1 MAVLKII
8 DGVYG
13 VLRALIFPAVVYLGL
28 TRWGP
33 RTLGLVTLGLLLPSL
48 LLKLLT
54 APREHLWPVLRVPL
68 LVAALSL
75 VGVAVGDPRFYMVQ
89 PVLVQ
94 AVLLAQFAGSLRGPV
109 PIVERFARL
118 QDPALPDNEVPYC
131 RRVTEVWSLFFVLNG
146 VALTLLALLAPPS
159 WWALYSGLLGYV
171 VMGLLF
177 AGEYLVRKWRF
188 RRYGS
193 GLHDRFL
200 SLLMPPREVDAP
212 GQSAL
217 RS

>member
-1 MAVLKII
+1 MAVLKIL
-8 DGVYG
+8 DGVYS
-13 VLRALIFPAVVYLGL
+13 VLRALIFPPVVYLGL

-33 RTLGLVTLGLLLPSL
+33 RTLGLVALGLLLPSL

-54 APREHLWPVLRVPL
+54 APREHLWPVLRIPL
-68 LVAALSL
+68 LVALLSL
-75 VGVAVGDPRFYMVQ
+75 GGVAVGDPRFYMVQ

-94 AVLLAQFAGSLRGPV
+94 AVLLAQFAGSLREPV

-118 QDPALPDNEVPYC
+118 QDPALPDDEVPYC

-146 VALTLLALLAPPS
+146 VTLALLALLAPPS

-171 VMGLLF
+171 AVGLLF

-188 RRYGS
+188 RRYGR

-200 SLLMPPREVDAP
+200 ALLMPPRKAN
-212 GQSAL
+212 A
-217 RS
+217 